1 MERELSQNDDQL
13 LLEYEEDCPDCG
25 GMETVV
31 VERYEDKEGE
41 IYEIRNVCRVCMNG
55 GNV

>member
-1 MERELSQNDDQL
+1 MERELSQKDDQL